1 MSLSKDTSA
10 STTSGI
16 NNSTPTVE
24 CVACSSDSFCPLG
37 SISELNRS
45 SMVSTSQAYAYPP
58 SPSSTSF
65 DDILIVNTFNLQFSS
80 GRCLVISPFFW
91 SLIVLLIVSIVLIL
105 MGVFYHSEKGMKYFK
120 RLEWLFRHS
129 DLIGNGE
136 LWFGGLIS
144 FSMIVL
150 IIYGYL
156 FGARFRTLYPVETSP
171 DADFVCDT
179 SLRNTKFS
187 SALQLLATIKDDDE
201 QPIFNLL
208 DQQNITLT
216 ATFIQTDYT
225 CDNVSAKVITHPT
238 RRARRRPSTSTTMML
253 CLGKLR

>member
-1 MSLSKDTSA
+1 MSRLKDA
-10 STTSGI
+10 ST
-16 NNSTPTVE
+16 NSTPTLN

-37 SISELNRS
+37 SISEVNQS
-45 SMVSTSQAYAYPP
+45 SISSTSQAYAYPP
-58 SPSSTSF
+58 SPASTSF

-91 SLIVLLIVSIVLIL
+91 SLIVLLIAAIFLVL
-105 MGVFYHSEKGMKYFK
+105 MAVFYHHEKGMKHFK
-120 RLEWLFRHS
+120 RLECLFRHS

-150 IIYGYL
+150 IIYGYW
-156 FGARFRTLYPVETSP
+156 FGALFVTRYPVETSP
-171 DADFVCDT
+171 DANFVCDT

-187 SALQLLATIKDDDE
+187 SALQLLATIKSDE
-201 QPIFNLL
+201 ESPIFDLL
-208 DQQNITLT
+208 DQQKITLT
-216 ATFIQTDYT
+216 ATFVQTDYT
-225 CDNVSAKVITHPT
+225 CDNVSAQVTT
-238 RRARRRPSTSTTMML
+238 QADETSSLMIVL